1 MVKDEAGVAR
11 HISGIAFDIN
21 GEKQLE
27 ETLRIRENHLRSI
40 LDTVPDAMIV
50 IDGHGIMQFF
60 STAAERQFGYSEHEA
75 IGQNVSM
82 LMPDPDRTRHDA
94 YLARY
99 RSTGERHIIGIGRIV
114 TGKRRDGTTF
124 PMHLSIGEMQSGGE
138 PYFTGFVRDLTEHQQ
153 TQARLQ
159 ELQSELVHV
168 SRLSAMGEMASALAH
183 ELNQPLAA
191 ISNYM
196 KGSRRLLAGSAD
208 PNTSKIESAM
218 DRAAEQALRAGQ
230 IIRRLRDFVS
240 RGESEKRVE
249 SLSKLIEE
257 AGALGLT
264 GAREQNVK
272 LRFNLDP
279 GFDLVLADRVQIQ
292 QVLVN
297 LFRNS
302 LEAMAQS
309 QRRELIVRNTGVAD
323 DMVEIEV
330 SDTGSGFHEDV
341 KPNLFQTFFTTKE
354 TGMGVGL
361 SISRS
366 IIEAHGGRMWAE
378 SNAAGGAT
386 FRFTLPA
393 AVRRELTMPNK
404 GKVYVIDDDEAMRD
418 SLNFLLESADFDV
431 TLFETARN
439 FLDVLPGLE
448 FGCVVSDVR
457 MPGIDG
463 IELLKRMKAGHS
475 AFPILIMTGHGD
487 VPLAVEAMKLGAVD
501 FLEKPFEDDRLIGM
515 IDAAIRQAEPAAR
528 GEVVTQEIAARVAT
542 LSPRER
548 QVMDGLIA
556 GLSNKLIARDYDI
569 SPRTI
574 EVYRANVM
582 TKMQANSLSELVRL
596 AMRAGLLND

>member
-1 MVKDEAGVAR
+1 LSVPGTIRSSPDDPVHNEEHLRLRIEGFGFGTWDLNLSTQELEWSDATRSLFGVARDEPVTYQLFLSLLEPTDRARTEQAIKRVAETGGRFDVSFKVGGATRAGQWIRARGGLIKDDAEVR
-11 HISGIAFDIN
+11 HISGIVLDIDE
-21 GEKQLE
+21 EKQLE
-27 ETLRIRENHLRSI
+27 ETLRTRESHLRSI

-50 IDGHGIMQFF
+50 IDGYGIVQFF
-60 STAAERQFGYSEHEA
+60 STAAERLFGYNEQEA
-75 IGQNVSM
+75 IGRNVSE
-82 LMPDPDRTRHDA
+82 LMPQPDQARHNG

-99 RSTGERHIIGIGRIV
+99 RSSGERHIIGIGRIV
-114 TGKRRDGTTF
+114 MGKRRDGTTF
-124 PMHLSIGEMQSGGE
+124 PMHLSIGEMKSGGE

-257 AGALGLT
+257 AGALGLA
-264 GAREQNVK
+264 GAREQNIQ

-279 GFDLVLADRVQIQ
+279 EFDLVLVDRVQIQ

-297 LFRNS
+297 LFRNA
-302 LEAMAQS
+302 LEAMVQS
-309 QRRELIVRNTGVAD
+309 PKRELIATNVKAAD
-323 DMVEIEV
+323 DMIEVAV
-330 SDTGSGFHEDV
+330 SDTGSGFHDDV

-378 SNAAGGAT
+378 NNPSGGAT

-393 AVRRELTMPNK
+393 A
-404 GKVYVIDDDEAMRD
+404 
-418 SLNFLLESADFDV
+418 
-431 TLFETARN
+431 
-439 FLDVLPGLE
+439 
-448 FGCVVSDVR
+448 
-457 MPGIDG
+457 
-463 IELLKRMKAGHS
+463 
-475 AFPILIMTGHGD
+475 
-487 VPLAVEAMKLGAVD
+487 
-501 FLEKPFEDDRLIGM
+501 
-515 IDAAIRQAEPAAR
+515 
-528 GEVVTQEIAARVAT
+528 
-542 LSPRER
+542 
-548 QVMDGLIA
+548 
-556 GLSNKLIARDYDI
+556 SN
-569 SPRTI
+569 
-574 EVYRANVM
+574 EN
-582 TKMQANSLSELVRL
+582 
-596 AMRAGLLND
+596 

>member
-1 MVKDEAGVAR
+1 LSVPGTIQSSPDDPVRNEHLRLRIEGFGVGMWDLDLSTLDLEWSDTTKSLFGVAQDTPVTYELFLSLLEPKDRERTEQVIKRVAETGGNFDVSFKVGAAGAYQWLRVRGGLIKDEDGAPR
-11 HISGIAFDIN
+11 HVSGIVLDIDE
-21 GEKQLE
+21 EKQLE
-27 ETLRIRENHLRSI
+27 QALRMRESHLRSI

-50 IDGHGIMQFF
+50 INGYGIIQFF
-60 STAAERQFGYSEHEA
+60 SSAAERLFGYAEQEA
-75 IGQNVSM
+75 IGKNVSE
-82 LMPDPDRTRHDA
+82 LMPQPDRERHDG

-208 PNTSKIESAM
+208 PNTSKIESAL

-257 AGALGLT
+257 AGALGLA
-264 GAREQNVK
+264 GAREQNIQ
-272 LRFNLDP
+272 LRFNLNP
-279 GFDLVLADRVQIQ
+279 QFDLVLVDRVQIQ

-297 LFRNS
+297 LFRNA

-309 QRRELIVRNTGVAD
+309 PKRELVAANTGVAD
-323 DMVEIEV
+323 DMVEVTV
-330 SDTGSGFHEDV
+330 SDTGHGFHDDV

-378 SNAAGGAT
+378 NNPSGGAT

-393 AVRRELTMPNK
+393 A
-404 GKVYVIDDDEAMRD
+404 
-418 SLNFLLESADFDV
+418 
-431 TLFETARN
+431 
-439 FLDVLPGLE
+439 
-448 FGCVVSDVR
+448 
-457 MPGIDG
+457 
-463 IELLKRMKAGHS
+463 
-475 AFPILIMTGHGD
+475 
-487 VPLAVEAMKLGAVD
+487 
-501 FLEKPFEDDRLIGM
+501 
-515 IDAAIRQAEPAAR
+515 
-528 GEVVTQEIAARVAT
+528 
-542 LSPRER
+542 
-548 QVMDGLIA
+548 
-556 GLSNKLIARDYDI
+556 SN
-569 SPRTI
+569 
-574 EVYRANVM
+574 E
-582 TKMQANSLSELVRL
+582 
-596 AMRAGLLND
+596 G